1 MRWLPTLICVFGL
14 AAADDAPAAEAL
26 PDERNASYLE
36 FRTAFDAGNFAAA
49 LPLAS
54 RVVEMTRAQYG
65 TDAPEL
71 ANPLS
76 NLATTYLR
84 MREFGL
90 ALDTY
95 RQALTLLDLQGDA
108 THPKLV
114 RPLHGMGAALRGLD
128 RSEEAIAPL
137 KRAVDITRNRDGLY
151 AAAQLPILTPLIDSY
166 MASRRFED
174 AGREQQ
180 YAYAV
185 AEAAYGKDDV
195 RLLGPLDSYARW
207 NETVGRFTAARL
219 LHARAIQ
226 LADAATPNSIK
237 AIAGLRGIAR
247 SFRLAFLN
255 GETEEAVAEANA
267 LPSTL
272 GNSTLTRVISAP
284 STEGERA
291 LRNALQRLESSGS
304 TQAALRGELLIDLG
318 DWYLTAGAAGRAL
331 ASYRDAWPEL
341 VAGGNTQLLATPVAV
356 VYRPPNM
363 AVSRSTE
370 DADEFDV
377 RDVEVHL
384 SIAASGAV
392 RDAIVSNP
400 EPASEAA
407 ERALLAAVKRAA
419 WRPAFSNGE
428 AIAITDHVLH
438 ERLYVRRPK
447 PTP

>member
-1 MRWLPTLICVFGL
+1 LICALVL
-14 AAADDAPAAEAL
+14 AVAHNAPAADVL
-26 PDERNASYLE
+26 PDERNAAYLE

-54 RVVEMTRAQYG
+54 RVVDMTRGQYG
-65 TDAPEL
+65 ADAPEL

-84 MREFGL
+84 MREFGM

-108 THPKLV
+108 TNPQLV

-151 AAAQLPILTPLIDSY
+151 AVAQLPILTPLIDSY
-166 MASRRFED
+166 MAGGRFED

-180 YAYAV
+180 YAYTV
-185 AEAAYGKDDV
+185 AEAAYGKDDL
-195 RLLGPLDSYARW
+195 RLLGPLDNYARW
-207 NETVGRFTAARL
+207 NEAVGRFSAARL
-219 LHARAIQ
+219 LHARAVQ
-226 LADAATPNSIK
+226 LADAAAPRSIK

-247 SFRLAFLN
+247 SYRLAFLN
-255 GETEEAVAEANA
+255 GETEEAAAAANS

-272 GNSTLTRVISAP
+272 GNSTITRVISAP

-291 LRNALQRLESSGS
+291 LRNALQRLEGSGS
-304 TQAALRGELLIDLG
+304 TQAALRGEVLIDLG
-318 DWYLTAGAAGRAL
+318 DWYLTAGNENRAL
-331 ASYRDAWPEL
+331 ASYREAWPEL
-341 VAGGNTQLLATPVAV
+341 AAGGNTQLLTAPVAV

-363 AVSRSTE
+363 AVSRTTE

-377 RDVEVHL
+377 RDVEVRL
-384 SIAASGAV
+384 SIAANGAV
-392 RDAIVSNP
+392 RDATVSNP
-400 EPASEAA
+400 QPVSEAA
-407 ERALLAAVKRAA
+407 EHALVLAVKRAA

-428 AIAITDHVLH
+428 AVAVTDHVLH

-447 PTP
+447 PAPETAR